1 MGNKRKRNNCKDI
14 LSERLQAFSTLS
26 WNLESLKTML
36 IKVSYYCIFIISYYL
51 YLWNLA
57 ESFIFFPTASIIP
70 RPLLSSYS
78 LALSP
83 SLPYFI
89 FKIKFKK
96 LWKVSILIFIHYS
109 VQLLS
114 HVRLFVTP
122 WTAACQ
128 ASLSITSSQNL
139 LKLMSI
145 KSIIPSNYLIL
156 CCPLLL
162 LPLTFPSIRIFS
174 NESVLH
180 IRWSKYLASVLP
192 MNIQRVGSIPGLGR
206 SPRAGNSNPLQYSCL
221 ENPICREAWQSTVH
235 RVAKSR
241 TWLKQLSTIQHNSLQ
256 SRFPLYHFTSLQ
268 LLWAL

>member
-180 IRWSKYLASVLP
+180 IRWPKYWSFNF
-192 MNIQRVGSIPGLGR
+192 NISPPDEYSGLIYCR
-206 SPRAGNSNPLQYSCL
+206 INWLDPLTVQWPLKSYSNNTVQKHHTHHGNQNWKRHVYP
-221 ENPICREAWQSTVH
+221 NVHRSTVY
-235 RVAKSR
+235 
-241 TWLKQLSTIQHNSLQ
+241 NSQ
-256 SRFPLYHFTSLQ
+256 DMEAT
-268 LLWAL
+268 